1 MKNKLLKRLTAG
13 LILSSLLVSTVG
25 CGTKEEGDNGA
36 VPAGTATG
44 SSQEVAAAPAA
55 DDDTLNIAVGID
67 FNTVD
72 TIIAYGTEIDIL
84 VNSVTEGLF
93 YYDENSEVQPFLVSS
108 YTQPD
113 DTTYVYEIRE
123 DVVFSDGTPLDAE
136 DVAFSLNRHLDPD
149 NASQLGWMFDKVESI
164 EQTGDYEVTVKL
176 SEPDA
181 SWQYT
186 LATPAG
192 NVISKDYYE
201 THKDGYGTSEG
212 GFIGSGPYVITS
224 WDTAE
229 IDLEYNEDYWNKAET
244 EVGFKKLKFLSI
256 TDQSVVKAALESG
269 QIDFTQALSLDAAKE
284 LQAKDVVNIQATDYL
299 GSTFISFNTTVDK
312 LADKK
317 VRQAIA
323 YAVDK
328 ETILNDIIGSDYA
341 SIGKSQLFS
350 SSIANAYPD
359 IWGDYFDKENAYSYD
374 PEKAK
379 ELLAEAGYPDGFDI
393 QLKYVA
399 SDSTSEDVSLY
410 IQQNLA
416 DVGINVTL
424 EGIDSSEYSTIRYGG
439 SETREYELFL
449 TYWGSDY
456 PDPIGTITPMYYS
469 TNNVAGGSNWAEYKN
484 KDFDKLIDEQNVAT
498 TPEERIPILK
508 DALDIL
514 EEDIP
519 YAPVYNHYKV
529 FATSKRV
536 DYQFSTMLLYN
547 IYTKNIKK
555 AK

>member
-1 MKNKLLKRLTAG
+1 MKNKLFRRIITG
-13 LILSSLLVSTVG
+13 LLLSSLVLSTAG
-25 CGTKEEGDNGA
+25 CGDKKDDATKVSAGGATSSSSQEA
-36 VPAGTATG
+36 VPA
-44 SSQEVAAAPAA
+44 QA
-55 DDDTLNIAVGID
+55 DDDTLNIAVSID

-72 TIIAYGTEIDIL
+72 TLVAYGTEIDIL

-108 YTQPD
+108 YTHPD

-123 DVVFSDGTPLDAE
+123 DVVFSDGTPLDAD
-136 DVAFSLNRHLDPD
+136 DVEFSLNRHLDPD
-149 NASQLGWMFDKVESI
+149 NASQLGWMFENVESI
-164 EQTGDYEVTVKL
+164 EKTGDYEVTVKL
-176 SEPDA
+176 SQPDA

-201 THKDGYGTSEG
+201 AHKDGYGTSEG

-244 EVGFKKLKFLSI
+244 EVDFKKLKFLSI
-256 TDQSVVKAALESG
+256 PDQSVVKAALESG
-269 QIDFTQALSLDAAKE
+269 QIDITQALSLDAAKE
-284 LQAKDVVNIQATDYL
+284 LKSKDIVNIQATDYL

-312 LADKK
+312 LSDKK

-328 ETILNDIIGSDYA
+328 ETILNDIIGADYA

-350 SSIANAYPD
+350 SNISNAYPD

-379 ELLAEAGYPDGFDI
+379 ELLAEAGYPDGFDV

-416 DVGINVTL
+416 EVGINVTL
-424 EGIDSSEYSTIRYGG
+424 EGIDSSEYSTLRYGG

-484 KDFDKLIDEQNVAT
+484 KDFDKLIDEQNSAS
-498 TPEERIPILK
+498 TPEERIPVLK

-514 EEDIP
+514 AEDIP

>member
-1 MKNKLLKRLTAG
+1 MKNKIFRRIITGLL
-13 LILSSLLVSTVG
+13 LSSLVLSTAG
-25 CGTKEEGDNGA
+25 CGDKNGDANK
-36 VPAGTATG
+36 VSSDGTTTS
-44 SSQEVAAAPAA
+44 SSQEEGAAAA
-55 DDDTLNIAVGID
+55 DDDTLNIAVSID

-108 YTQPD
+108 YTHPD
-113 DTTYVYEIRE
+113 DTTYVYEIRD

-136 DVAFSLNRHLDPD
+136 DVEFSLNRHLDPD
-149 NASQLGWMFDKVESI
+149 NASQLGWMFENVESI
-164 EQTGDYEVTVKL
+164 EKTGDYEVTVKL
-176 SEPDA
+176 SQPDA

-201 THKDGYGTSEG
+201 AHKDGYGTSEG
-212 GFIGSGPYVITS
+212 GFVGSGPYVITS

-229 IDLEYNEDYWNKAET
+229 IDLEYNENYWNKAET
-244 EVGFKKLKFLSI
+244 EVDFKKLKFLSI
-256 TDQSVVKAALESG
+256 PDQSVVKAALESG
-269 QIDFTQALSLDAAKE
+269 QVDITQALSLDAAKE
-284 LQAKDVVNIQATDYL
+284 LKSKDIVNIQATDYL

-312 LADKK
+312 LSDKK

-328 ETILNDIIGSDYA
+328 ETILNDIIGADYA

-350 SSIANAYPD
+350 SNISNAYPD

-379 ELLAEAGYPDGFDI
+379 ELLAEAGYPDGFDV

-416 DVGINVTL
+416 EVGINVTL

-469 TNNVAGGSNWAEYKN
+469 TNNVAGGSNWAEYSN
-484 KDFDKLIDEQNVAT
+484 KDFDKLIDEQNVAS
-498 TPEERIPILK
+498 TPEERIPVLK

-514 EEDIP
+514 AEDIP